1 MGYQLTG
8 EQKAGYLHIR
18 VSGENSP
25 ETVRRYLEEVFLS
38 CLRRQCSIVLIE
50 EDLRGPGL
58 GVLEIHQIVTEG
70 SKRTWPTVRRI
81 AYVDTNKEH
90 SQSDMHFAETVAVN
104 LGVNIKLF
112 PTVNEA
118 EAWLRDAAVPSDT

>member
-1 MGYQLTG
+1 MVLPFCVFHSVIFAPQ
-8 EQKAGYLHIR
+8 
-18 VSGENSP
+18 N
-25 ETVRRYLEEVFLS
+25 YLEV
-38 CLRRQCSIVLIE
+38 
-50 EDLRGPGL
+50 
-58 GVLEIHQIVTEG
+58 
-70 SKRTWPTVRRI
+70 